1 MVHESAERPLPESTI
16 SAIEATFRLC
26 DGDGD
31 GHITKKEA
39 TMLLRALGHIPTQKQ
54 CSEFLQELPNAITLD
69 DFIDRLNQH
78 YTPALPLDRLIG
90 AFQTLEPSRTGVM
103 AGDTLKELIT
113 TVGEKLSEAEVEEVF
128 KDIKLDKDGNVHYVD
143 LVEL

>member
-26 DGDGD
+26 AGDGD
-31 GHITKKEA
+31 GHITQKEA
-39 TMLLRALGHIPTQKQ
+39 TMLLRAWDRLLLKSNALSLESTE
-54 CSEFLQELPNAITLD
+54 CSQSD
-69 DFIDRLNQH
+69 DFVYRLNQH

-90 AFQTLEPSRTGVM
+90 AFQTLDPSRTGVM
-103 AGDTLKELIT
+103 AGDILKDLIT

-128 KDIKLDKDGNVHYVD
+128 EDIKLDKDGNVHYVD
-143 LVEL
+143 LVKL